1 MLLRNSDKFKEVHGM
16 EYKLG
21 SDIAEYLSTLF
32 QKNPEA
38 NLQLADPSLVQY
50 YHDLKNRIIWIDEEI
65 DGMTLDVVSK
75 IIRWNQDDKDI
86 PVEDRKPIRILFNSP
101 GGSLDVEETIVSI
114 IKLSK
119 TPIYGI
125 ALGMVASAAS
135 LIFLSCHKRFALS
148 NAYLILHKGSCQN
161 ISGDYTNV
169 QNAMEDYRKQIEQ
182 LEKFY
187 IENTQIPEEIVREKL
202 KSDWYIRG
210 QKLIEYGLI
219 DEWIEDI
226 EIFL

>member
-1 MLLRNSDKFKEVHGM
+1 MADMNDFIN
-16 EYKLG
+16 KLIG
-21 SDIAEYLSTLF
+21 NDVDVTLSL
-32 QKNPEA
+32 P
-38 NLQLADPSLVQY
+38 DPSLVQY
-50 YHDLKNRIIWIDEEI
+50 YHDLSNRTIWIDEEI
-65 DGMTLDVVSK
+65 DGITLDVVSK

-86 PVEDRKPIRILFNSP
+86 PVEERKPIRILFNSP
-101 GGSLDVEETIVSI
+101 GGNLDVEETIVSMI
-114 IKLSK
+114 RLSK

-187 IENTQIPEEIVREKL
+187 IENTQIPEDVVREKL

-210 QKLIEYGLI
+210 KKLKEYGLI

-226 EIFL
+226 DIFL

>member
-1 MLLRNSDKFKEVHGM
+1 M
-16 EYKLG
+16 ENLEDFINKLIG
-21 SDIAEYLSTLF
+21 NNVKSTLEL
-32 QKNPEA
+32 P
-38 NLQLADPSLVQY
+38 DPSLVQY
-50 YHDLKNRIIWIDEEI
+50 YRDFSNRVIWIDEEI
-65 DGMTLDVVSK
+65 DNVTLDVVSK
-75 IIRWNQDDKDI
+75 IIFWNQEDKDI
-86 PVEDRKPIRILFNSP
+86 PIEKRKPIRILFNSP
-101 GGSLDVEETIVSI
+101 GGSLDVEETLVSI
-114 IKLSK
+114 IRLSK
-119 TPIYGI
+119 TPVYGI

-135 LIFLSCHKRFALS
+135 LIFLSCHKRFALP

-187 IENTQIPEEIVREKL
+187 IENTQIPEETVKERL

-219 DEWIEDI
+219 DKWIEDI